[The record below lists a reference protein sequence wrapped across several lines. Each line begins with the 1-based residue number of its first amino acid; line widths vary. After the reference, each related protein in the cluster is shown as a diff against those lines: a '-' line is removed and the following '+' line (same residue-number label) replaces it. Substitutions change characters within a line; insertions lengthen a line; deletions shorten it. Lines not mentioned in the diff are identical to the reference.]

1 MANVDD
7 NSWNSMTYK
16 SSNGTNGAVA
26 DYTFTIKSSVAFE
39 SLDILQI

>member
-1 MANVDD
+1 MTTVDN
-7 NSWNSMTYK
+7 NSWNSMIYK